1 MLLDACALM
10 EAPSRGRRGDT
21 VGKEAVSDARE
32 EVLQILSITSCGYD
46 EVLVGGIRNERIDAA
61 SA

>member
-1 MLLDACALM
+1 MLLDACAQM

-32 EVLQILSITSCGYD
+32 EVLQILEHHSA
-46 EVLVGGIRNERIDAA
+46 VGR
-61 SA
+61 